1 MDTVQRQLIQCDR
14 NRKLLLHPLVS
25 VYKKLIRRW
34 DIECELSLRRH
45 RTRITKYNTL
55 MHKFRHRS
63 TRLCVGTHV
72 YQIQWNNAMW
82 RPLRCLRTFKVIDFS
97 TNQKLIYDLLL
108 VCLLILTYL
117 LSCNISKSWLNIAQ
131 ITLSLG
137 WFPAN
142 IAINDIS
149 PKTTFFGLHFRY
161 RKYRCTLTVWDIIPK
176 LLSCMLL

>member
-1 MDTVQRQLIQCDR
+1 
-14 NRKLLLHPLVS
+14 
-25 VYKKLIRRW
+25 
-34 DIECELSLRRH
+34 
-45 RTRITKYNTL
+45 

-72 YQIQWNNAMW
+72 CQIQWNNAMW

-117 LSCNISKSWLNIAQ
+117 LSCNISKSWLIIAQ
-131 ITLSLG
+131 ITLLLG

-149 PKTTFFGLHFRY
+149 PKTRFFGLHFRY

-176 LLSCMLL
+176 LLSCMLLYLEAKALPLPLLLPSGWTTSSAEAVHQLRPNAQPRT